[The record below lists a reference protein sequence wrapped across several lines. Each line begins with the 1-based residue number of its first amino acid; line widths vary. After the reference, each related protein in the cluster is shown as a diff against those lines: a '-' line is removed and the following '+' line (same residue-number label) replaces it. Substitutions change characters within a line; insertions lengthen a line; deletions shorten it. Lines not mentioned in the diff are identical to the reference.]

1 MLISKKLLTH
11 IMSTTEGGVLF
22 LVQIPQN
29 LVLYCL
35 VCMMYHELVGKLEPK
50 HGYNIGAG

>member
-1 MLISKKLLTH
+1 MLISKKL
-11 IMSTTEGGVLF
+11 SPTEGNVLF